1 MFNKNWKI
9 TLKIHILKPLKTTHK
24 THKINLKQV
33 ETVWAVLL
41 LFANTKKN
49 NNKIIIRNNNNKIL
63 KQKCYLFCNNY

>member
-33 ETVWAVLL
+33 ETV
-41 LFANTKKN
+41 
-49 NNKIIIRNNNNKIL
+49 
-63 KQKCYLFCNNY
+63 